1 MDCVNDGRT
10 HNIISFLE
18 RPIMMVTAA
27 WATTVERGTVLQS
40 FELPWDLL
48 FKDMYKTKVD
58 RFYGFRAD
66 CEIRV
71 QVNSQPFQAGR
82 LLLSWIPGYRYL
94 GNKQQYYSSSTT
106 SLAANVKYLPPITGS
121 PHIDLDLSTCTEAT
135 MCVPYI
141 SPYSFSEL
149 TNGIGSMGRF
159 QLVVYSPLSDAKTGN
174 VDYTIFMNF
183 KNIQLRYPTGLPL
196 TATAQIGSEAVE
208 EAGGAGIITSTASA
222 ISTALGAVVDIPGV
236 SQFAQPALWVSKNI
250 ADVARQFGWSKP
262 TSIEAPHV
270 TKLSTTRFMANSDGV
285 DTSHALS
292 LLSNNS
298 LETDASLFRTNVD
311 EMALSHVART
321 QTFYT
326 RFAWS
331 TTATAG
337 SVLFSAPITP
347 NFYRYT
353 ISAAQYA
360 PTTLAYTAAAFRQW
374 RGGINF
380 NFKFVKTKFHS
391 GRVRII
397 YVPGDYSAGTT
408 LPASF
413 DIDAN
418 YSTVVD
424 LRSDTDV
431 EFNVPYVAIQQWLL
445 VDNAFPGTSR
455 TNLFSTGTI
464 YMVVL
469 NELRAVDA
477 VASSIDVLTEV
488 GAAADFELSIPR
500 LPSIYPSDVTFPPP
514 VTPTTASPLNRLLR
528 ATAQVGESEGVM
540 APPEVIQST
549 GAITSSLT
557 AKENHATN
565 YIGGAITVGEK
576 VSSIRQ
582 VIKRFHKV
590 YSDQA
595 SGNLITGSYQIQ
607 PSKVNS
613 PLTSGSTLP
622 RSIDMYDYY
631 SYLYAF
637 FRGSFRFKVLPYDF
651 QIYAARVRLLP
662 EQLITA
668 GASPVDFV
676 TTLQPEYFT
685 AADVYMP
692 RNIEGVFEFQVP
704 HYSRYPILPIVAGGS
719 ISSDLFQRNF
729 TEVDLSTSNTNATA
743 DRTRISVYRAVGDDF
758 SFNQL
763 IGPPFVSQYTA
774 S

>member
-1 MDCVNDGRT
+1 MDCVNDGRS

-18 RPIMMVTAA
+18 RPLMMVTAA
-27 WATTVERGTVLQS
+27 WQTNVERGTVLQA

-94 GNKQQYYSSSTT
+94 GSKQDYYKSTVT
-106 SLAANVKYLPPITGS
+106 SLNANIKFLPPITGC

-149 TNGIGSMGRF
+149 PNGIGSMGRF
-159 QLVVYSPLSDAKTGN
+159 QLVVYSPLVDSSAGT

-222 ISTALGAVVDIPGV
+222 ISTALGAVADIPGV

-270 TKLSTTRFMANSDGV
+270 TKLSSTRFMANSDGV
-285 DTSHALS
+285 DTSHVLS
-292 LLSNNS
+292 LLSDNS

-326 RFAWS
+326 RFAWN
-331 TTATAG
+331 ATSPAG

-353 ISAAQYA
+353 ISTAQYA
-360 PTTLAYTAAAFRQW
+360 PTTLAYTSAAFRQW

-391 GRVRII
+391 GRVRLI
-397 YVPGDYSAGTT
+397 YVPGDYSNGVT
-408 LPASF
+408 LPSNF

-431 EFNVPYVAIQQWLL
+431 EFNVPFVAIQQWLL
-445 VDNAFPGTSR
+445 VDNAFPGTAR
-455 TNLFSTGTI
+455 DNTFSTGTI

-469 NELRAVDA
+469 NELRAVST
-477 VASSIDVLTEV
+477 VSSSIDVITEV

-500 LPSIYPSDVTFPPP
+500 LPSIYPSSVLFPPP
-514 VTPTTASPLNRLLR
+514 AAADSVLNRLVR
-528 ATAQVGESEGVM
+528 ATAQVGEAEAVI
-540 APPEVIQST
+540 APPEVIQAT
-549 GAITSSLT
+549 GAVTAPLTS
-557 AKENHATN
+557 KDFPATN
-565 YIGGAITVGEK
+565 YVGGAITVGEK

-582 VIKRFHKV
+582 VLKRFHRV
-590 YSDQA
+590 FTDQNA
-595 SGNLITGSYQIQ
+595 GNLITGAYQVQ

-613 PLTSGSTLP
+613 PLLNGSTLP

-637 FRGSFRFKVLPYDF
+637 FRGSFRFKVLPYDA

-662 EQLITA
+662 EQLLTA
-668 GASPVDFV
+668 GSEPVAFA
-676 TTLQPEYFT
+676 TGLLPESYT

-692 RNIEGVFEFQVP
+692 RNLEGVFEFQVP
-704 HYSRYPILPIVAGGS
+704 HYARYPILPITAGGNM
-719 ISSDLFQRNF
+719 SSDLFQRNF
-729 TEVDLSTSNTNATA
+729 TEIDLSTSNTNVLL
-743 DRTRISVYRAVGDDF
+743 DRTKITVYRAVGDDF

-774 S
+774 T

>member
-1 MDCVNDGRT
+1 MDCVNDGRS

-18 RPIMMVTAA
+18 RPLMMVTAA
-27 WATTVERGTVLQS
+27 WQTNVERGTVLQA

-94 GNKQQYYSSSTT
+94 GGKQDYYKSTVT
-106 SLAANVKYLPPITGS
+106 SLNANIKFLPPITGC

-149 TNGIGSMGRF
+149 PNGIGSMGRF
-159 QLVVYSPLSDAKTGN
+159 QLVVYSPLVDSSAGT

-222 ISTALGAVVDIPGV
+222 ISTALGAVADIPGV

-270 TKLSTTRFMANSDGV
+270 TKLSSTRFMANSDGV
-285 DTSHALS
+285 DTSHVLS
-292 LLSNNS
+292 LLSDNS

-326 RFAWS
+326 RFAWN
-331 TTATAG
+331 ATSPAG

-353 ISAAQYA
+353 ISTAQYA
-360 PTTLAYTAAAFRQW
+360 PTTLAYTSAAFRQW

-391 GRVRII
+391 GRVRLI
-397 YVPGDYSAGTT
+397 YVPGDYSNGVT
-408 LPASF
+408 LPSNF

-431 EFNVPYVAIQQWLL
+431 EFNVPFVAIQQWLL
-445 VDNAFPGTSR
+445 VDNAFPGTAR
-455 TNLFSTGTI
+455 DNTFSTGTI

-469 NELRAVDA
+469 NELRAVST
-477 VASSIDVLTEV
+477 VSSSIDVITEV

-500 LPSIYPSDVTFPPP
+500 LPSIYPSSVLFPPP
-514 VTPTTASPLNRLLR
+514 ALTADTVLNRLTR
-528 ATAQVGESEGVM
+528 AVAQVGEAEAVI
-540 APPEVIQST
+540 APPEVIQAT
-549 GAITSSLT
+549 GAVTAPLTS
-557 AKENHATN
+557 KDFPATN
-565 YIGGAITVGEK
+565 YVGGAITVGEK

-582 VIKRFHKV
+582 VLKRFHRV
-590 YSDQA
+590 FTDQNA
-595 SGNLITGSYQIQ
+595 GNLITGAYQIQ

-613 PLTSGSTLP
+613 PLLSGSTLP

-637 FRGSFRFKVLPYDF
+637 FRGSFRFKVLPYDA

-662 EQLITA
+662 EQLITDSS
-668 GASPVDFV
+668 SPVAFA
-676 TTLQPEYFT
+676 TGLLPESYT

-692 RNIEGVFEFQVP
+692 RNLEGVFEFQVP
-704 HYSRYPILPIVAGGS
+704 HYARYPILPITAGGNM
-719 ISSDLFQRNF
+719 SSDLFQRNF
-729 TEVDLSTSNTNATA
+729 TEVDLSTSNTNVLL
-743 DRTRISVYRAVGDDF
+743 DRTKITVYRAVGDDF

-774 S
+774 T

>member
-1 MDCVNDGRT
+1 MECVNDGRT

-18 RPIMMVTAA
+18 RPLMMTTAA
-27 WATTVERGTVLQS
+27 WAVATAPGTVLQS
-40 FELPWDLL
+40 YELPWDML

-66 CEIRV
+66 CMIRV

-82 LLLSWIPGYRYL
+82 LLLSWIPAYRYL
-94 GNKQQYYSSSTT
+94 GNKQQYYASSTT
-106 SLAANVKYLPPITGS
+106 SAATNVKFLPAITGS
-121 PHIDLDLSTCTEAT
+121 PHVDLDLSTCTEAT

-159 QLVVYSPLSDAKTGN
+159 QLVVYSPLSDVSGTGT
-174 VDYTIFMNF
+174 VDYTVFMNF

-196 TATAQIGSEAVE
+196 TATAQVGSEAVE
-208 EAGGAGIITSTASA
+208 EAGGAGIVTSTASA
-222 ISTALGAVVDIPGV
+222 ISTALGAVTDIPGI
-236 SQFAQPALWVSKNI
+236 SQFAQPALWISRGI

-285 DTSHALS
+285 DTSHMLS
-292 LLSNNS
+292 LLSTNA

-311 EMALSHVART
+311 EMSLSHVTRT
-321 QTFYT
+321 PSYYT
-326 RFAWS
+326 RFSWS
-331 TTATAG
+331 TSSAAG

-347 NFYRYT
+347 NFYRHT
-353 ISAAQYA
+353 ISATQYA
-360 PTTLAYTAAAFRQW
+360 PTTLAYTSAAFRQW

-380 NFKFVKTKFHS
+380 TFKFVKTKFHS

-397 YVPGDYSAGTT
+397 YVPGDYSNGTA
-408 LPASF
+408 LPSNF

-418 YSTVVD
+418 YSTIVD

-431 EFNVPYVAIQQWLL
+431 EFNVPFVAIQQWLL
-445 VDNAFPGTSR
+445 VDNAFPGTAR
-455 TNLFSTGTI
+455 TNFFSTGNI

-469 NELRAVDA
+469 NELRAVST
-477 VASSIDVLTEV
+477 VQGSIDILTEV

-514 VTPTTASPLNRLLR
+514 APA
-528 ATAQVGESEGVM
+528 ATNIVDKLIKAAAQVGESEGLM
-540 APPEVIQST
+540 APQEVVQAV
-549 GAITSSLT
+549 GAVTPSLT
-557 AKENHATN
+557 SNEVTGTN
-565 YIGGAITVGEK
+565 YVGGAITVGEK
-576 VSSIRQ
+576 ASSIRQ
-582 VIKRFHKV
+582 VVKRFHKV
-590 YSDQA
+590 YSDA
-595 SGNLITGSYQIQ
+595 ANGNLITGSYQIQ

-613 PLTSGSTLP
+613 PLSSGTTLP
-622 RSIDMYDYY
+622 RSIDMYDYF

-637 FRGSFRFKVLPYDF
+637 FRGSFRFKVLPYDS
-651 QIYAARVRLLP
+651 QIFAARIRLLP
-662 EQLITA
+662 EQLLTA

-676 TTLQPEYFT
+676 NSLQPEYFT

-704 HYSRYPILPIVAGGS
+704 HYSRYPILPIIAGGN
-719 ISSDLFQRNF
+719 INSDLFQRNF
-729 TEVDLSTSNTNATA
+729 TEVDLSTSGTVVLT
-743 DRTRISVYRAVGDDF
+743 DRTRVAVYRAVGDDF

-763 IGPPFVSQYTA
+763 LGAPFVSQYTA
-774 S
+774 T

>member
-18 RPIMMVTAA
+18 RPIMMTTAA
-27 WATTVERGTVLQS
+27 WATTTAPGTILQQY
-40 FELPWDLL
+40 ELPWDLL

-66 CEIRV
+66 CMIRV

-106 SLAANVKYLPPITGS
+106 SAASNVKFLPAITGS
-121 PHIDLDLSTCTEAT
+121 PHVDLDLSTCTEAT

-159 QLVVYSPLSDAKTGN
+159 QLAVYSPLSDVSGTGT

-208 EAGGAGIITSTASA
+208 EAGGAGIVTSTASA
-222 ISTALGAVVDIPGV
+222 ISTALGAVTDIPGI
-236 SQFAQPALWVSKNI
+236 SQFAQPALWISKGI

-285 DTSHALS
+285 DTSHMLS
-292 LLSNNS
+292 LLSTNS
-298 LETDASLFRTNVD
+298 LETDASLFRTNID
-311 EMALSHVART
+311 EMSLSHVART
-321 QTFYT
+321 PSYYT
-326 RFAWS
+326 RFNWS
-331 TTATAG
+331 TTTAAG
-337 SVLFSAPITP
+337 AVLFSAPITP
-347 NFYRYT
+347 NFYRHT
-353 ISAAQYA
+353 ISAIQYA
-360 PTTLAYTAAAFRQW
+360 PTTLAYTSAAFRQW

-380 NFKFVKTKFHS
+380 IFKFVKTKFHS

-397 YVPGDYSAGTT
+397 YVPGDNSAGTS
-408 LPASF
+408 LPSNF

-418 YSTVVD
+418 YSTIVD

-431 EFNVPYVAIQQWLL
+431 EFNVPFVAIQQWLL
-445 VDNAFPGTSR
+445 VDNAFPGTAR
-455 TNLFSTGTI
+455 TNFFSTGNI

-469 NELRAVDA
+469 NELRAVST
-477 VASSIDVLTEV
+477 VQGSIEVLTEV

-514 VTPTTASPLNRLLR
+514 PAPTVSPLTKLLK
-528 ATAQVGESEGVM
+528 ATAQVGESEGLM
-540 APPEVIQST
+540 APMEVVQAS
-549 GAITSSLT
+549 GAVTAPLTSKSE
-557 AKENHATN
+557 AGTN

-576 VSSIRQ
+576 TSSIRQ

-590 YSDQA
+590 YSDA
-595 SGNLITGSYQIQ
+595 ANGNLITGSYQIQ

-613 PLTSGSTLP
+613 PLSSGSTLP
-622 RSIDMYDYY
+622 RSIDMYDYF

-637 FRGSFRFKVLPYDF
+637 FRGSFRFKVLPYDS
-651 QIYAARVRLLP
+651 QIFAARVRLLP
-662 EQLITA
+662 EQLLTA

-676 TTLQPEYFT
+676 NSLQPEYFT

-704 HYSRYPILPIVAGGS
+704 HYSRYPILPIIAGGN

-729 TEVDLSTSNTNATA
+729 TEVDLSTSGTVVLT
-743 DRTRISVYRAVGDDF
+743 DRTRIAVYRAVGDDF

-763 IGPPFVSQYTA
+763 LGAPFVSQYTA
-774 S
+774 T

>member
-1 MDCVNDGRT
+1 MDCVNDGRS

-27 WATTVERGTVLQS
+27 WPTTTERGTILQA
-40 FELPWDLL
+40 FELPWDML

-82 LLLSWIPGYRYL
+82 LLLSWIPGFRYL
-94 GNKQQYYSSSTT
+94 GNKQQYYSSTTT

-159 QLVVYSPLSDAKTGN
+159 QLVVYSPLSDTQTGT

-222 ISTALGAVVDIPGV
+222 ISTALGAVADIPGV

-270 TKLSTTRFMANSDGV
+270 TKLSSTRFMANSDGV
-285 DTSHALS
+285 DTSHVLS
-292 LLSNNS
+292 LLSDNS

-331 TTATAG
+331 TTAAAG

-360 PTTLAYTAAAFRQW
+360 PTTLAYTSAAFRQW

-397 YVPGDYSAGTT
+397 YVPGDYSTGAS
-408 LPASF
+408 LPANF

-445 VDNAFPGTSR
+445 VDNDYPGTAR
-455 TNLFSTGTI
+455 TNFYSTGTI

-469 NELRAVDA
+469 NELRAVSA
-477 VASSIDVLTEV
+477 VASSIDVITEV
-488 GAAADFELSIPR
+488 GAASDFELSIPR
-500 LPSIYPSDVTFPPP
+500 LPSIYPSDATFPPP
-514 VTPTTASPLNRLLR
+514 AAATGSVLNRLVR
-528 ATAQVGESEGVM
+528 ATAQVGEAEAVM
-540 APPEVIQST
+540 APPEVIQAT
-549 GAITSSLT
+549 GAVTAPLTS
-557 AKENHATN
+557 KEFNGTT
-565 YIGGAITVGEK
+565 YVGGAITVGEK

-582 VIKRFHKV
+582 VIKRFHKI
-590 YSDQA
+590 YTDA
-595 SGNLITGSYQIQ
+595 ANGNLITGSYQIQ

-613 PLTSGSTLP
+613 PLNSGSTLP

-662 EQLITA
+662 EQLITS
-668 GASPVDFV
+668 GPSPVGFV
-676 TTLQPEYFT
+676 NSLLPEYYT

-704 HYSRYPILPIVAGGS
+704 HYSRYPILPIIAGGN
-719 ISSDLFQRNF
+719 ISSDLYQRNF
-729 TEVDLSTSNTNATA
+729 TEIDLSTSNTNVLL
-743 DRTRISVYRAVGDDF
+743 DRTKISVYRAVGDDF
-758 SFNQL
+758 SFNHL

>member
-18 RPIMMVTAA
+18 RPIMMATAA

-222 ISTALGAVVDIPGV
+222 ISTALGAVADIPGV

-360 PTTLAYTAAAFRQW
+360 PTTLAYTSAAFRQW

-397 YVPGDYSAGTT
+397 YVPGDYSAGTS

-514 VTPTTASPLNRLLR
+514 VVTTTTSPLRMLLN

-540 APPEVIQST
+540 APPEIIQSS
-549 GAITSSLT
+549 GAITPSLT
-557 AKENHATN
+557 SKENHATN

-582 VIKRFHKV
+582 IIKRFHKV

-613 PLTSGSTLP
+613 PLTSGTTLP

-729 TEVDLSTSNTNATA
+729 TEVDLSTSNTNVLL

>member
-1 MDCVNDGRT
+1 MDCVNDGRS

-27 WATTVERGTVLQS
+27 WPTTTERGTVLQS
-40 FELPWDLL
+40 FELPWDML

-82 LLLSWIPGYRYL
+82 LLLSWIPGFRYL
-94 GNKQQYYSSSTT
+94 GNKQQYYQSTTT
-106 SLAANVKYLPPITGS
+106 SLAANIKYLPPITGS

-159 QLVVYSPLSDAKTGN
+159 QLVVYSPLSDTQTGN

-183 KNIQLRYPTGLPL
+183 RNIQLRYPTGLPL

-222 ISTALGAVVDIPGV
+222 ISTALGTVADIPGI

-292 LLSNNS
+292 LLSDNS

-331 TTATAG
+331 TTAAAG

-353 ISAAQYA
+353 ISTAQYA

-397 YVPGDYSAGTT
+397 YVPGDYSDGAA
-408 LPASF
+408 LPTNF

-445 VDNAFPGTSR
+445 VDNAYPGTAR
-455 TNLFSTGTI
+455 TNFYSTGTI

-469 NELRAVDA
+469 NELRAVSA
-477 VASSIDVLTEV
+477 VASTIDVITEV
-488 GAAADFELSIPR
+488 GAASDFELSIPR
-500 LPSIYPSDVTFPPP
+500 LPSIFPSDVTFPPP
-514 VTPTTASPLNRLLR
+514 ATATGSVLNRLVR
-528 ATAQVGESEGVM
+528 ATAQVGEAEAVM
-540 APPEVIQST
+540 APPEVIQAT
-549 GAITSSLT
+549 GAVTAPLTS
-557 AKENHATN
+557 KEFNGTT
-565 YIGGAITVGEK
+565 YVGGAITVGEK

-582 VIKRFHKV
+582 VMKRFHKIFTD
-590 YSDQA
+590 STN
-595 SGNLITGSYQIQ
+595 GNLITGSYQIQ

-613 PLTSGSTLP
+613 PLNSGSTLS

-662 EQLITA
+662 EQLITS
-668 GASPVDFV
+668 GASPVEF
-676 TTLQPEYFT
+676 TNSLLPEYFT

-704 HYSRYPILPIVAGGS
+704 HYSRYPILPIRAGGS

-729 TEVDLSTSNTNATA
+729 TEIDLSTSNTNALL
-743 DRTRISVYRAVGDDF
+743 DRTRVSIYRAVGDDF